1 MANCTFIKEQY
12 DHIVQLLNKDNST
25 SASITTTPAANATSI
40 PCALLASNTL
50 QEWFIDIGAI
60 NHMIADLELLNR
72 ASLIQTNQQK
82 KVHLPNGETTQEL
95 FSGRVKAIG
104 REDSALYILSRQK
117 LPGNK
122 AISLNTK
129 ETEINK
135 EVSSNDIDF
144 WHRRL
149 GHVSA
154 TVLKKLISQS
164 QYDRSLF
171 IKKTAEGITMVLIY
185 VDDMLITGDSLK
197 LIEETKSHLQQ
208 SFKMKDLGELK
219 YFLGIEFARSKQ
231 GILMHQRK
239 YTLELI
245 SETDIAAAKLAIT
258 PLDVYM
264 KLTTT
269 EYDEHIKK
277 TKSTTLMN
285 EELADINSYQRL
297 IGKLLYLTMTRPDI
311 SFSVQTLSQFLQRP
325 KKSHME
331 ATLRIVKYIKN
342 SLGQGILLY
351 NKDNNTL
358 SAYCDADWAACPFS
372 RKFVSGYFGS
382 PKSKILF
389 PEAQQKLSIEVLQQ
403 LWQNLFG

>member
-1 MANCTFIKEQY
+1 
-12 DHIVQLLNKDNST
+12 
-25 SASITTTPAANATSI
+25 
-40 PCALLASNTL
+40 
-50 QEWFIDIGAI
+50 
-60 NHMIADLELLNR
+60 
-72 ASLIQTNQQK
+72 
-82 KVHLPNGETTQEL
+82 
-95 FSGRVKAIG
+95 
-104 REDSALYILSRQK
+104 
-117 LPGNK
+117 
-122 AISLNTK
+122 
-129 ETEINK
+129 
-135 EVSSNDIDF
+135 
-144 WHRRL
+144 
-149 GHVSA
+149 
-154 TVLKKLISQS
+154 
-164 QYDRSLF
+164 
-171 IKKTAEGITMVLIY
+171 MVLIY